1 MSVFSPLFASLALKD
16 DSARPPGVGH
26 LRLTTKEWKVTL
38 CLSLSYHV
46 AGVRSDAVLD
56 SLYPAV
62 REDHGVLPGHHA
74 PVTRLLLVEVQAVVV
89 GDGVSVSVGTQ
100 GRITCRLSG
109 RLSLALS
116 GRPGGGP
123 GWLLPLAS
131 DRVCGSCTEGLS
143 REPLSCLGAAN
154 LQVLETITLY
164 EVIID

>member
-1 MSVFSPLFASLALKD
+1 MRSTHHK
-16 DSARPPGVGH
+16 AR
-26 LRLTTKEWKVTL
+26 LRP
-38 CLSLSYHV
+38 
-46 AGVRSDAVLD
+46 DAVGD

-74 PVTRLLLVEVQAVVV
+74 AVTRLLLVEVQAVVV

-123 GWLLPLAS
+123 G
-131 DRVCGSCTEGLS
+131 
-143 REPLSCLGAAN
+143 
-154 LQVLETITLY
+154 
-164 EVIID
+164 